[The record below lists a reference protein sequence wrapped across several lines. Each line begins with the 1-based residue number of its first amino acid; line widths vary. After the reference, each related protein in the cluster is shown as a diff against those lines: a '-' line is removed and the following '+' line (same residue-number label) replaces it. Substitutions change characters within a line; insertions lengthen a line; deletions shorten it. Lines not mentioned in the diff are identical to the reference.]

1 MSKFVV
7 KWQKLM
13 KGGFALVQ
21 EANRKLRIWGYW
33 ISPLLIG
40 LGILM
45 YFLFPSFSFFGVIVA
60 GLGLLVALYLLVF
73 YIRRRKP
80 KLGNVLLIL
89 LSICVGIG
97 LILAV
102 ITGVF
107 IWQAGI
113 GDPNVQCDYVV
124 VLGAGVNG
132 TVPSL
137 SLQDR
142 LDAAYAYL
150 IEHPDTICIV
160 SGGKGNGEDISEA
173 ECMARELT
181 AMGIPQ
187 QQIWLEDQST
197 TTRENLRFSM
207 ELIEKRTGSRP
218 TEIGLVTSEYH
229 QFRANRFAAEQGVKA
244 LGIPAETSWLSL
256 RINYFLREIVAVWYY
271 VLLGG

>member
-1 MSKFVV
+1 M
-7 KWQKLM
+7 
-13 KGGFALVQ
+13 VQ
-21 EANRKLRIWGYW
+21 EAIHKTHVWGYL
-33 ISPLLIG
+33 ISPLLMG

-45 YFLFPSFSFFGVIVA
+45 YFLFPSFSFFGVILA
-60 GLGLLVALYLLVF
+60 GLGFLSALYLLVL
-73 YIRRRKP
+73 YIRKRSP
-80 KLGNVLLIL
+80 KLGKVLLII
-89 LSICVGIG
+89 LSFCVVIG
-97 LILAV
+97 FCAAIV
-102 ITGVF
+102 IGVF
-107 IWQAGI
+107 IWKAGI

-150 IEHPDTICIV
+150 VNHPDTICIV
-160 SGGKGNGEDISEA
+160 SGGQGDGENISEA

-181 AMGIPQ
+181 ARGIPQ

-218 TEIGLVTSEYH
+218 EEIGLITSEYH

-244 LGIPAETSWLSL
+244 LGIPAETSWVSL
-256 RINYFLREIVAVWYY
+256 RINYFLREIAAVLYY
-271 VLLGG
+271 VILGG